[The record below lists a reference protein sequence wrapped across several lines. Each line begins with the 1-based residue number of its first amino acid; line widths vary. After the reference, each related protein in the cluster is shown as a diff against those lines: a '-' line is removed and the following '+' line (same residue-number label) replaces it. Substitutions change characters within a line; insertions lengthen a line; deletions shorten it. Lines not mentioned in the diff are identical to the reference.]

1 MLPKKFFLG
10 VAAGAL
16 LSLSIGSTVNA
27 QAATQPRYKAVW
39 EPVNFKQDLT
49 LFSVFFVTPDIGWAS
64 GEAGTIIK
72 TTDGGATWTPQLGG
86 DSQND
91 ARAIKNLR
99 FVDQNTG
106 FAVQSTG
113 VGDHTLLR
121 TTDGDS
127 WSATGTVG
135 QHRGDYIFIS
145 STVGFQS
152 AKNQIFATSNAGK
165 TWKPVMPCSMS
176 VEVGGLTRNVQCEME
191 HFQFPTPDVGYA
203 MGSAPGDVGVFM
215 AKTENGGASW
225 NLWMVLPGESGHEGH
240 LFFTD
245 TNTGV
250 MCLIGGKLFATSD
263 GGKTWRGI
271 AGTECG
277 GKPEIRFA
285 DPEVGMTAVADKW
298 NYTADGGRHWS
309 SRAMRFPAHVYGFS
323 LPRRDRGYVVG
334 DHGMVYRYR
343 VVPVTYTAPNAV
355 DAPIV
360 GTFASPLDVQVEQLL
375 SQARAAEGSVGSGG
389 SGGSGESAG
398 SSGSSK
404 SSGSNASG
412 GSTGGGAAVSVTPG
426 SSGKAAGSATKGA
439 AAAGGNTFAKLQAL
453 IDAIGASV
461 PQFLARYRNL
471 NLVYEGARTSLAL
484 PGWLDTVKEGFS
496 TFRSAPDRNA
506 AQAALSKMLSA
517 ADSLKTETR
526 LAFQKSPAG
535 GRP

>member
-1 MLPKKFFLG
+1 MSPKRLSFG
-10 VAAGAL
+10 IAGAL
-16 LSLSIGSTVNA
+16 LSFAFTAVANA
-27 QAATQPRYKAVW
+27 QAGSPPRYKAVW

-49 LFSVFFVTPDIGWAS
+49 LYSVFFVTPDMGWAA
-64 GEAGTIIK
+64 GDAGTIIK

-86 DSQND
+86 DAQNA
-91 ARAIKNLR
+91 ARAIKDLR

-135 QHRGDYIFIS
+135 QNRGDYIFIS
-145 STVGFQS
+145 STIGFQS
-152 AKNQIFATSNAGK
+152 AKHQIFATQDAGK
-165 TWKPVMPCSMS
+165 SWKPVMPCAMS
-176 VEVGGLTRNVQCEME
+176 ADVGGLTRNVQCEME

-203 MGSAPGDVGVFM
+203 MGSAPGNIGVFM

-245 TNTGV
+245 ANNGV

-263 GGKTWRGI
+263 GGKNWRGI

-285 DPEVGMTAVADKW
+285 DPEVGMTAIADKW
-298 NYTADGGRHWS
+298 NFTADGGRHWS
-309 SRAMRFPAHVYGFS
+309 SRAMNFPAHVYGFS

-343 VVPVTYTAPNAV
+343 VVPVTYTAPHAV

-375 SQARAAEGSVGSGG
+375 NEARAAGSGG
-389 SGGSGESAG
+389 GGGAGGSGAGGSATSG
-398 SSGSSK
+398 AGGSGAGGSATSAAGGGSSSGSAS
-404 SSGSNASG
+404 SASGSAAKSAAS
-412 GSTGGGAAVSVTPG
+412 
-426 SSGKAAGSATKGA
+426 K
-439 AAAGGNTFAKLQAL
+439 GGNTFAKLQAL
-453 IDAIGASV
+453 LDAVGASM

-471 NLVYEGARTSLAL
+471 NLVYEGARSSMAL
-484 PGWLDTVKEGFS
+484 PGWLDTVKEGFA

-526 LAFQKSPAG
+526 LAFQKSPSG
-535 GRP
+535 GQP

>member
-1 MLPKKFFLG
+1 MSPKRFSRRML
-10 VAAGAL
+10 AGSL
-16 LSLSIGSTVNA
+16 LSLAVASPVRA
-27 QAATQPRYKAVW
+27 QAGAQQRYKAVW

-49 LFSVFFVTPDIGWAS
+49 LFSVFFVTPDIGWAA
-64 GEAGTIIK
+64 GDAGTIIK

-91 ARAIKNLR
+91 ARAIKDLR

-152 AKNQIFATSNAGK
+152 AKNHIFATQDAGK
-165 TWKPVMPCSMS
+165 TWRPVMPCAMA
-176 VEVGGLTRNVQCEME
+176 VDVGGLTRNVQCEME

-203 MGSAPGDVGVFM
+203 MGSAPGNIGVFM

-245 TNTGV
+245 ANNGV
-250 MCLIGGKLFATSD
+250 MCVIGGKLFATSD
-263 GGKTWRGI
+263 GGRNWRGI

-285 DPEVGMTAVADKW
+285 DPEVGMTAVQDKW
-298 NYTADGGRHWS
+298 NYTADGGKHWA
-309 SRAMRFPAHVYGFS
+309 SRAVRFPAHVYGFS

-343 VVPVTYTAPNAV
+343 VVPVTYSAPNAV

-375 SQARAAEGSVGSGG
+375 SEARVAGASAGGGGG
-389 SGGSGESAG
+389 SAPAVLTGG
-398 SSGSSK
+398 SSGSSA
-404 SSGSNASG
+404 SNA
-412 GSTGGGAAVSVTPG
+412 
-426 SSGKAAGSATKGA
+426 KAAGSAGKGA
-439 AAAGGNTFAKLQAL
+439 SPAGGNALAKLQAIL
-453 IDAIGASV
+453 DAVGASV
-461 PQFLARYRNL
+461 PQFLSRYRNL
-471 NLVYEGARTSLAL
+471 NLVYEGARTSAAL
-484 PGWLDTVKEGFS
+484 PGWLDTVKEGFA
-496 TFRSAPDRNA
+496 TFRSAPDRGT
-506 AQAALSKMLSA
+506 AQAALTQLLSA

-535 GRP
+535 GQP

>member
-1 MLPKKFFLG
+1 MSKRFSFR
-10 VAAGAL
+10 VAAGAF
-16 LSLSIGSTVNA
+16 LSLAIASPASA
-27 QAATQPRYKAVW
+27 QAGAQPRYKAVW

-49 LFSVFFVTPDIGWAS
+49 LFSVFFVTPDIGWAA
-64 GEAGTIIK
+64 GDNGTIIK

-86 DSQND
+86 DAQND
-91 ARAIKNLR
+91 ARAISNLR

-121 TTDGDS
+121 TTDGEN

-135 QHRGDYIFIS
+135 QHRGDYIFTS

-152 AKNQIFATSNAGK
+152 AKNQIFATQDAGK
-165 TWKPVMPCSMS
+165 RWQPVMPCAMS
-176 VEVGGLTRNVQCEME
+176 VDVGGLTRNVQCEME

-203 MGSAPGDVGVFM
+203 MGSAPGNIGVFM

-245 TNTGV
+245 ANNGV

-263 GGKTWRGI
+263 GGKNWRGI

-298 NYTADGGRHWS
+298 NYTSDGGKHWS

-343 VVPVTYTAPNAV
+343 VVPVTYSAPNAV

-375 SQARAAEGSVGSGG
+375 SEARAAGSSEGGA
-389 SGGSGESAG
+389 AG
-398 SSGSSK
+398 SSGS
-404 SSGSNASG
+404 G
-412 GSTGGGAAVSVTPG
+412 
-426 SSGKAAGSATKGA
+426 AAGSESA
-439 AAAGGNTFAKLQAL
+439 AAPATGSSSASKGTGSPTRKAASSGGNTLAKLQAL
-453 IDAIGASV
+453 LDAVGASV
-461 PQFLARYRNL
+461 PQFLSRYRNL
-471 NLVYEGARTSLAL
+471 NLVYEGARTSAAL
-484 PGWLDTVKEGFS
+484 PGWLETVKEGFA
-496 TFRSAPDRNA
+496 TFRSAPDRTTA
-506 AQAALSKMLSA
+506 KAALTQMLSA

-526 LAFQKSPAG
+526 LAFQKPPSG
-535 GRP
+535 GQP